1 MKDMFDR
8 MRGRVL
14 GINIVDLLVLIIV
27 VFAVLSYVS
36 KPDES
41 IYGGNQM
48 YSAIQDFQ
56 RLDSRGFFVKA
67 EINGTYLWDNT
78 PFKESGLLLSSSGGR
93 LRLKTT
99 DGTIYV
105 VGGERAYLEDVAASS
120 IKMEPVDNYLI
131 VFNLDEGSYNGF
143 SDLLTRLEEVKSE
156 MNADHLYIDIEI
168 AVDASMTPSER
179 QVVNNKLA
187 SLYLVRNNYFSRTEP
202 EGFVMNLVK
211 AELSEL
217 NNLYIP
223 SGKVTT
229 GKIRA
234 FAGYTSLPEQ
244 EFSNDYHIVTASD
257 LLL

>member
-1 MKDMFDR
+1 MKDMIDR
-8 MRGRVL
+8 KRGRVL

-41 IYGGNQM
+41 VYQGNQM

-67 EINGTYLWDNT
+67 DINGTYLWDNT
-78 PFKESGLLLSSSGGR
+78 PFKESGLLLTSSGGR
-93 LRLKTT
+93 LRLKTE

-120 IKMEPVDNYLI
+120 IKMEAVDNYLV
-131 VFNLDEGSYNGF
+131 VFNIGEGSYEGF
-143 SDLLTRLEEVKSE
+143 NELVAQLERVKSE

-179 QVVNNKLA
+179 QVVNNEVA
-187 SLYLVRNNYFSRTEP
+187 TLYLVRNNYFSRTEP

-217 NNLYIP
+217 KNLSIP
-223 SGKVTT
+223 PGKVTT

-244 EFSNDYHIVTASD
+244 DFTDDYHIVTASD